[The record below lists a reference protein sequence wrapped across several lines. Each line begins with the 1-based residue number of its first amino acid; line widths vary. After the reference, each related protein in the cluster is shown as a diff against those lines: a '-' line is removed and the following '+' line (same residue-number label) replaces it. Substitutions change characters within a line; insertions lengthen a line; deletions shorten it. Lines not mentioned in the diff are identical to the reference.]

1 MIEGRTYLRAADLI
15 RILTEAAERAGQSLE
30 DYQVCIEANWRN
42 QDYNLLEQVRVRTGQ
57 YGVTLE
63 LLEEDD
69 LEHYSESDLQVD
81 QIDI

>member
-1 MIEGRTYLRAADLI
+1 MIEGRTYLRAADII
-15 RILTEAAERAGQSLE
+15 RIITEAAERAGQSLE
-30 DYQVCIEANWRN
+30 EYQVCFEANWRN

-69 LEHYSESDLQVD
+69 LEHYSESDLRVD
-81 QIDI
+81 EI

>member
-1 MIEGRTYLRAADLI
+1 MIESRTYLRAADLI

-42 QDYNLLEQVRVRTGQ
+42 QNYNLLEQVRVRTGQ

-69 LEHYSESDLQVD
+69 LEYYSESDLQVNERN
-81 QIDI
+81 I

>member
-15 RILTEAAERAGQSLE
+15 RIVTEAAERAGQSLE

-42 QDYNLLEQVRVRTGQ
+42 NDYDLLEQVRVRTGQ
-57 YGVTLE
+57 YGVTLQ

-69 LEHYSESDLQVD
+69 LEYYNESDLRVD
-81 QIDI
+81 EINL

>member
-1 MIEGRTYLRAADLI
+1 MIESRTYLRAADLI
-15 RILTEAAERAGQSLE
+15 RILTEAADRAGQSLE

-69 LEHYSESDLQVD
+69 LEHYNESDLRVNE
-81 QIDI
+81 I

>member
-1 MIEGRTYLRAADLI
+1 MIESRTYLRAADLI
-15 RILTEAAERAGQSLE
+15 RILTEAAERAGQPLD

-42 QDYNLLEQVRVRTGQ
+42 QDYDLLEQVRVRTGR

-69 LEHYSESDLQVD
+69 LECYSESDLQVD
-81 QIDI
+81 EMNI

>member
-1 MIEGRTYLRAADLI
+1 MIEERTYLRAADLI
-15 RILTEAAERAGQSLE
+15 RILTEAAERAGQSLD

-42 QDYNLLEQVRVRTGQ
+42 QSYDLLEQVRVRTGQ

-69 LEHYSESDLQVD
+69 LEHYSESDLRVD
-81 QIDI
+81 ERNI

>member
-15 RILTEAAERAGQSLE
+15 RIVTEAAERAGQSLE
-30 DYQVCIEANWRN
+30 DYQVCFEANWRN

-57 YGVTLE
+57 YVVTLQ

-69 LEHYSESDLQVD
+69 LQYYSESDLRVD
-81 QIDI
+81 EINI